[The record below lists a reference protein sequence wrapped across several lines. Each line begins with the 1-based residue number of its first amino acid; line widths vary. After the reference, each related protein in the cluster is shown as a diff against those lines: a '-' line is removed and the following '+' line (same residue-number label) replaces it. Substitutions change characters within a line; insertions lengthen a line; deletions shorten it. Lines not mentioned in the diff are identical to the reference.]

1 MLSIIHDPLNV
12 YQRRFNRREALGVG
26 GLSLLGLTAPQLA
39 RLRSTQ
45 AEDRTSASDGSSAK
59 HRYNSF
65 VFIFL
70 FGGPSQIDL
79 WDMKPAAPVEI
90 RGDFKPISTKVPG
103 IQICEHLPGLA
114 SQMDKVCLVRSMTH
128 NMNVHGPACSEIFSG
143 REYFNAPTT
152 DQADP
157 QDWPSLSS
165 MMMRFG
171 KPRGG
176 MPPSIVLPWYLQF
189 TGQSRRIAG
198 QTGGRMGERHNAL
211 LMQGSAA
218 TLDFQVDGLKLE
230 QTVPI
235 ARIQHRRELFKTI
248 QAIGRERSPFGPV
261 AVEFEMYRQRAFSL
275 LQGRAGELF
284 DIQRETPKM
293 RDRYGR
299 TMVGQSLLMARRLVE
314 AGVSLVSVNWEDE
327 TKISGT
333 NTCWDTHENNFS
345 KLNNLLC
352 PIFDQA
358 YPAFL
363 QDLDE
368 RGLLETTLVVAVGEF
383 GRTPHMGQFS
393 QSNNTKKSG
402 RDHWPSVFTA
412 LIAGGGVRGGQVYGE
427 SDRHAGFVKDN
438 PVSPADLTAT
448 IFHHLGVD
456 PSREYVDEFQ
466 KLRHQV
472 SDGRPLNL
480 G

>member
-1 MLSIIHDPLNV
+1 VCS
-12 YQRRFNRREALGVG
+12 
-26 GLSLLGLTAPQLA
+26 
-39 RLRSTQ
+39 
-45 AEDRTSASDGSSAK
+45 SD
-59 HRYNSF
+59 
-65 VFIFL
+65 
-70 FGGPSQIDL
+70 
-79 WDMKPAAPVEI
+79 
-90 RGDFKPISTKVPG
+90 
-103 IQICEHLPGLA
+103 
-114 SQMDKVCLVRSMTH
+114 
-128 NMNVHGPACSEIFSG
+128 
-143 REYFNAPTT
+143 
-152 DQADP
+152 
-157 QDWPSLSS
+157 
-165 MMMRFG
+165 
-171 KPRGG
+171 
-176 MPPSIVLPWYLQF
+176 
-189 TGQSRRIAG
+189 
-198 QTGGRMGERHNAL
+198 L

-218 TLDFQVDGLKLE
+218 TLDFQVDGLRLE
-230 QTVPI
+230 ETVPL
-235 ARIQHRRELFKTI
+235 ARVQHRRELFKTI
-248 QAIGRERSPFGPV
+248 QEIGREPSPYGPL
-261 AVEFEMYRQRAFSL
+261 AEDFERYRQRAFSL

-284 DIQRETPKM
+284 DIRRETPKM

-345 KLNNLLC
+345 KLKKLLC

-368 RGLLETTLVVAVGEF
+368 RGLLDTTLVVAVGEF

-412 LIAGGGVRGGQVYGE
+412 LLAGGGVRGGQVYGE

-456 PSREYVDEFQ
+456 PAREYMDEFQ
-466 KLRHQV
+466 RRHQV
-472 SDGRPLNL
+472 SDGRPLTNL